1 MLIAKIADQLGNQ
14 MFTYA
19 SVKTI
24 AQDRNESFAFI
35 RAFNDRINDSDKK
48 YGNELHTIFPNIEN
62 EYLEDLPESITH
74 TYAEPPLRKRC
85 SNYQSETLQVP
96 ANTLMIGH
104 YISYRYFSHNLEH
117 VRQWFTFPA
126 DISVPVEEELRR
138 LRKKYPDRP
147 LVAVHFRIGEDYY
160 RQGFRITDDYWK
172 RAADY
177 VLQHIENPVFL
188 LFYDCKPSNGG
199 IIDYFT
205 SHYTCEVCRG
215 SLVHDLCMLSRC
227 DWEIICNSSF
237 SIMSAVLNTAPA
249 HQILRPSVYP
259 VGRLFYPTD
268 CFCDDWIVIPASQSN
283 RARIQF
289 YLMLMKGKLLHL
301 IRK

>member
-19 SVKTI
+19 SIKTI

-74 TYAEPPLRKRC
+74 TYAEPPLRERC

-96 ANTLMIGH
+96 ADTLMIGH

-138 LRKKYPDRP
+138 LRKKYPDRVSESPMTTGNAP
-147 LVAVHFRIGEDYY
+147 LIMYFNTLKTQY
-160 RQGFRITDDYWK
+160 F
-172 RAADY
+172 
-177 VLQHIENPVFL
+177 F
-188 LFYDCKPSNGG
+188 
-199 IIDYFT
+199 YFT
-205 SHYTCEVCRG
+205 TA
-215 SLVHDLCMLSRC
+215 SLPTVESLTTLLL
-227 DWEIICNSSF
+227 IIPVKSA
-237 SIMSAVLNTAPA
+237 AVLWYMICVCCPA
-249 HQILRPSVYP
+249 VTGKSSATV
-259 VGRLFYPTD
+259 LFPL
-268 CFCDDWIVIPASQSN
+268 CQ
-283 RARIQF
+283 QF
-289 YLMLMKGKLLHL
+289 
-301 IRK
+301 